1 MLYFHKHKK
10 YMIDFIRT
18 KETTEVTTYN

>member
-1 MLYFHKHKK
+1 MLYFHEHKK